1 VKLLKTKLLDG
12 EEIFREIK
20 GVLSKNEVEA
30 ECVCYLTNRRL
41 IFELINR
48 EEKPEV
54 EINLKKLITR
64 SVIGGVLAGP
74 VGGGLGGASSVEVR
88 TGEALSDVSVFW
100 ADEVINLDLGDKDL
114 EVTFQKGNGHT
125 RRVLYRSEKP
135 SEWLTK
141 EEKERIETLVQ
152 SSKDMHAQVNALIDR
167 YATKGY
173 LNPKSKLQSCIS
185 AKMQSGKTKKQA
197 IKELYECEETSD

>member
-1 VKLLKTKLLDG
+1 MKTNLLDG
-12 EEIFREIK
+12 EEVFREIK
-20 GVLSKNEVEA
+20 GILSKNEMES

-48 EEKPEV
+48 EEEPEV
-54 EINLKKLITR
+54 EIDLKKLITR
-64 SVIGGVLAGP
+64 SVVGGLLAGP
-74 VGGGLGGASSVEVR
+74 VGGGLGGASSVEVKA
-88 TGEALSDVSVFW
+88 GDALSDVSVFW
-100 ADEVINLDLGDKDL
+100 ADEVINLDLGDMNL
-114 EVTFQKGNGHT
+114 EVTFQKGNGNT
-125 RRVLYRSEKP
+125 QRVLYRSEKP

-152 SSKDMHAQVNALIDR
+152 SSKDMHARVNALIDR

-173 LNPKSKLQSCIS
+173 LNPKSKLQLGIS

-197 IKELYECEETSD
+197 IKELYECEQTSD